1 MKDNSKKKVSTKPKS
16 KALKQADVSSSATL
30 EQQEKQVDIELKKIQ
45 VTEKR
50 ELVEN
55 WEKRRLTDLEEK
67 TKIDKINSLRWLLES
82 ITIDEEETII
92 GSEPKLKPVF
102 SEEEQW
108 KIKDKIFK
116 LVEHL

>member
-1 MKDNSKKKVSTKPKS
+1 MKNNSKKKSSAKS
-16 KALKQADVSSSATL
+16 KSKQLKQDNANSNATL
-30 EQQEKQVDIELKKIQ
+30 DEQEKQVDIDLKKIQ
-45 VTEKR
+45 VTEKK

-55 WEKRRLTDLEEK
+55 WEKRRLIDLEEK

-82 ITIDEEETII
+82 ITIDEEKTFI
-92 GSEPKLKPVF
+92 GSEPILKPVF